1 MNHTDLQR
9 FRAQL
14 NDIRMNMGGLKE
26 QASQLN
32 ALLDEER
39 LIPGEIADKLIR
51 ALQEYQEKSALLQ
64 KTGKEISLTL
74 TDSLVQIED
83 ELKTAEEKALNAAE
97 TALLLDYFR
106 LTSEAEDVKE
116 KLEAS
121 KQKLRVRLI
130 KNDNAASEEYAPYK
144 LAVRT
149 VEDPD
154 RDLSKGEFKSL
165 MDGLGFEIA
174 WALKEDRAS
183 VFMDAE
189 GKLPPPSQEA
199 LQELAAGNEAPT
211 PIEEAPAAQQEKAEE
226 PEPAP
231 IEAEEAVSE
240 EEPEAEPEDQPEDD
254 GTTEEQESEE
264 PSEDTE
270 TQEIAD
276 EIDWSDFHG
285 YGDNIQI
292 DYTDTSASSLGAS
305 KFINAA
311 KSKSMMTMGMV
322 VIAHQKLIPVASSGE
337 TELTWNSV
345 PGDLAQYLV
354 KQGVVMPV
362 VITVDGEA
370 SNYLMMT
377 SKGWACYKKAEIKK
391 FLKKDESFIPDFL
404 HMTPDQ
410 YTPTNIK
417 KLLMLRDYYMEQEY
431 ATKPIYGV
439 FRETDEAPNYSYVV
453 TEEHG
458 SSPIVIP
465 AVFERGSEKEYFDKI
480 FTAVNTWEH
489 KSGIIILCS
498 DEDDMEFMT
507 NRLLDNID
515 VDMMDQTFFCMAGRP
530 HEYFDWDGR
539 PADPT
544 APRTEE
550 EDDPSFD
557 EVMGDLETAY
567 EDLHTADEE
576 GEIPFPEEPEAEE
589 PEAEK
594 PEAEKPETERP
605 GTEKPEAEKPITV
618 NPKSADPKSE
628 TPDTEAPVTDSE
640 EEPAVSAEAG
650 TTLSNKEREHID
662 GCVAEM
668 LASGKIYCASAY
680 MAAAA
685 NSFPE
690 YQARY
695 DCMAYAVNDPISKP
709 RYSSQNIIS
718 AFFNAEDSAPDSW
731 VVAGVLRNFFLD
743 HIQYDYDIQNLYAT
757 VKEIGLYSGSPRLKN
772 VTRTLMNFKLKH
784 GHGLDYYA
792 DYRVAGAASYEA
804 NLRELQKEA
813 RLLYEAYVEGVTR
826 ENAKNERF
834 LETKKLVFAR
844 DGELAEMLK
853 YVSEMKREEAQ
864 LMKDYLQD
872 AFLKDDAE
880 FSFSNLDGDK
890 LDKIADDAWDE
901 AQNRLFYK
909 RNNVKFV
916 GELRRNLQMRMGAC
930 IEVLCRFVE
939 LCAASAIDEKD
950 TAAIDYK
957 RIRKELLDD
966 VDKALEELKVAD
978 DMSVREKADRR
989 LISFALMEIRQKVD
1003 GTYQEENRKYFYL
1016 PFLRNEHVLM
1026 TENYMP
1032 AIMDVEGLPEMS
1044 ALACIERHFRSPQM
1058 SLKVFAEEI
1067 LHGEDDYGTMQM
1079 IQQYLE
1085 NQEDEDPEYLEKLK
1099 ERTQNGHS
1107 YAYKS
1112 FVKSR
1117 SDFEEYLELAQN
1129 YGQITSTVED
1139 KKETMLQTAGIWY
1152 EFAAETKNYGFFK
1165 KIIEA
1170 FKAKIR
1176 EDAKIRA
1183 VDLEKNLDAYKAA
1196 NKDWAEEGLVKEAIE
1211 KIEDCI
1217 RVQYYS
1223 AAEDMLNRLQAN
1235 DLEEHIP
1242 YFTKDY
1248 LVDFLNEYTDISR
1261 LARSTGAFNITLPSN
1276 TKEGKSGASLLDHW
1290 PRGLGV
1296 KPELIQELLSDLG
1309 FSDPQVTALKQIG
1322 RMDNFQVVL
1331 KKPKNGRKSNYKHP
1345 IPIFGSE
1352 AEENAFRVVCT
1363 YGRTPPDALIDSFKL
1378 IGNAKHTIMFLD
1390 YALTLPERRTLARLA
1405 KEEYIG
1411 KTFVVIDRVVIAYLA
1426 KHYSML
1432 AMNRMLM
1439 SIVVPFAYY
1448 QPYVAKSGVVMPPE
1462 IFMGRK
1468 TELEKIEAPDGVN
1481 IVYGGRQLGKSALLR
1496 MAQKDINWNEN
1507 GDRAVLIDIKGQ
1519 DYKQTARTI
1528 AAELLDQFVLD
1539 AEIPESKADDWNELG
1554 RAIKKVLRN
1563 GNQHGKIPYL
1573 LLLLDEADAFI
1584 ESCAAIN
1591 YQPFDVLKDIQSVGS
1606 GRFKFVVAGLRN
1618 VVRFN
1623 RNAALS
1629 NNSVLTHLSSLTVT
1643 PFKSN
1648 DARELL
1654 QVPLHYLG
1662 FRFPNDRKTDMLI
1675 SNIFGTTNYF
1685 PGLLQLYC
1693 TKLIEAMQRDYAGYN
1708 ESETPPYLVREEH
1721 IKKVLADKTL
1731 EEQIREKFEITLK
1744 VGDDD
1749 YYYQI
1754 ALLVAF
1760 HYHNVKG
1767 QSGCSPES
1775 LLEIA
1780 KDYGLPKISALTV
1793 EEVHALMEELRELNV
1808 LQQVGNGNY
1817 RFTRLSFCEMMGLP
1831 KEIDDK
1837 MMTFATEE

>member
-14 NDIRMNMGGLKE
+14 NDIRLNMGGIKE
-26 QASQLN
+26 QAAQLN

-39 LIPGEIADKLIR
+39 LIPGEIAVKLIH
-51 ALQEYQEKSALLQ
+51 ALQDYQEKSALLQ

-121 KQKLRVRLI
+121 KQKLRSCLI
-130 KNDNAASEEYAPYK
+130 KNDNAAAEEYAPYK

-149 VEDPD
+149 VEDPT
-154 RDLSKGEFKSL
+154 RDLSKSEFKSL

-174 WALKEDRAS
+174 WALKEDRTS
-183 VFMDAE
+183 LFMDPE
-189 GKLPPPSQEA
+189 GKLPPPVLEIP
-199 LQELAAGNEAPT
+199 EEPAAAAEEAPVLEEESPAAQAVEAEVSEPA
-211 PIEEAPAAQQEKAEE
+211 PIEEEAPAAETEIEEVEDLPEETTASEDQQTIDDQMDDTEGE
-226 PEPAP
+226 PEP
-231 IEAEEAVSE
+231 E
-240 EEPEAEPEDQPEDD
+240 EEL
-254 GTTEEQESEE
+254 
-264 PSEDTE
+264 
-270 TQEIAD
+270 
-276 EIDWSDFHG
+276 DWSDFHG
-285 YGDNIQI
+285 YADNIQI
-292 DYTDTSASSLGAS
+292 DYTDTSAASLGAS
-305 KFINAA
+305 KFLNAA
-311 KSKSMMTMGMV
+311 RSKPMMTMGMGI
-322 VIAHQKLIPVASSGE
+322 IAHQKLIPVASRGE
-337 TELTWNSV
+337 TTLTWNCV

-354 KQGVVMPV
+354 KQGVAMPV
-362 VITVDGEA
+362 VITVDGDS

-377 SKGWACYKKAEIKK
+377 SKGWAAYKKADIKK
-391 FLKKDESFIPDFL
+391 FLKKDETFIPEFL
-404 HMTPDQ
+404 HMLPDQ
-410 YTPTNIK
+410 YTPANIK
-417 KLLMLRDYYMEQEY
+417 RLLMLRDYYMEQDYEI
-431 ATKPIYGV
+431 KSIYGV
-439 FRETDEAPNYSYVV
+439 FPEREEKPVYAYVV
-453 TEEHG
+453 TEHHDDA
-458 SSPIVIP
+458 PITIP
-465 AVFERGSEKEYFDKI
+465 AVFEKGSEQQYFDKI
-480 FTAVNTWEH
+480 LSAINNWEH
-489 KSGIIILCS
+489 EAGIYILCC
-498 DEDDMEFMT
+498 DERDMEFMT
-507 NRLLDNID
+507 NNLLTSVD
-515 VDMMDQTFFCMAGRP
+515 VGMMDQVFFCIAGHP
-530 HEYFDWDGR
+530 HDYYDWDGKQV
-539 PADPT
+539 DPT
-544 APRTEE
+544 APRDEE
-550 EDDPSFD
+550 EDVPSVEEIMSNMEEAYHELYPDGDKGFD
-557 EVMGDLETAY
+557 EVATVLEPA
-567 EDLHTADEE
+567 
-576 GEIPFPEEPEAEE
+576 
-589 PEAEK
+589 AEK
-594 PEAEKPETERP
+594 EPV
-605 GTEKPEAEKPITV
+605 TEKPNTVKSKAENTDTTVRTADATATV
-618 NPKSADPKSE
+618 NENTAAISSE
-628 TPDTEAPVTDSE
+628 VGTELTE
-640 EEPAVSAEAG
+640 
-650 TTLSNKEREHID
+650 KEREHID
-662 GCVAEM
+662 SCVDEM
-668 LASGKIYCASAY
+668 LAASKIYCASAY

-690 YQARY
+690 YVGRY
-695 DCMAYAVNDPISKP
+695 TCMAYAVNDPINKP

-718 AFFNAEDSAPDSW
+718 AFFSAAESAPDSW
-731 VVAGVLRNFFLD
+731 VIASVLRNFFLD

-757 VKEIGLYSGSPRLKN
+757 VKEIDLYSSNPRLKN
-772 VTRTLMNFKLKH
+772 VTRTLMDFKLKH
-784 GHGLDYYA
+784 GRGLDCYA

-813 RLLYEAYVEGVTR
+813 KLLYEAYVEGVTR

-834 LETKKLVFAR
+834 LETKKLIFAR
-844 DGELAEMLK
+844 DGDLAEMLK
-853 YVSEMKREEAQ
+853 YVSEMRKDEAK
-864 LMKDYLQD
+864 LIKEYLQD
-872 AFLKDDAE
+872 TFLKDGAE
-880 FSFSNLDGDK
+880 FSFANLDGDK
-890 LDKIADDAWDE
+890 LDAIADDAWSE
-901 AQNRLFYK
+901 AQDRLFYK

-916 GELRRNLQMRMGAC
+916 GELRRNLLMRMREC

-957 RIRKELLDD
+957 RIRKELLSD
-966 VDKALEELKVAD
+966 VDKALKELSVQD

-989 LISFALMEIRQKVD
+989 LISFALMEIREKVD
-1003 GTYQEENRKYFYL
+1003 GTYQEEKRKFFYL

-1026 TENYMP
+1026 TENFMP
-1032 AIMDVEGLPEMS
+1032 EIMDVEGLPEMS

-1058 SLKVFAEEI
+1058 SLHAFAEEI
-1067 LHGEDDYGTMQM
+1067 LHGEDDYGTMKM
-1079 IQQYLE
+1079 IQQYLA
-1085 NQEDEDPEYLEKLK
+1085 NQEDEDPSYLEDLK
-1099 ERTQNGHS
+1099 ERAENGHG
-1107 YAYKS
+1107 YAFKS
-1112 FVKSR
+1112 FVQSR
-1117 SDFEEYLELAQN
+1117 EDFKEYLELAQS
-1129 YGQITSTVED
+1129 YGQINSTVED
-1139 KKETMLQTAGIWY
+1139 KKETMLQTADIWY
-1152 EFAAETKNYGFFK
+1152 EFAKETRNYGFFK

-1176 EDAKIRA
+1176 EDAKTRA

-1196 NKDWAEEGLVKEAIE
+1196 NKDWEEEGLVKEAVD
-1211 KIEDCI
+1211 KIEECI
-1217 RVQYYS
+1217 RFQNYS

-1248 LVDFLNEYTDISR
+1248 LADFLNEYNDIAK
-1261 LARSTGAFNITLPSN
+1261 LARSTGAFNVSLPNN
-1276 TKEGKSGASLLDHW
+1276 TKEGKSGAQLLDHW
-1290 PRGLGV
+1290 PKGLGV
-1296 KPELIQELLSDLG
+1296 KPEAIQELLSDLG
-1309 FSDPQVTALKQIG
+1309 FSDPQVTPLKQIS
-1322 RMDNFQVVL
+1322 RMDNFQVIL
-1331 KKPKNGRKSNYKHP
+1331 KKPINGRKANYKHP
-1345 IPIFGSE
+1345 ISIFGSE
-1352 AEENAFRVVCT
+1352 AEENDFRVVCA
-1363 YGRTPPDALIDSFKL
+1363 YGRTQPEALIDSFKL

-1390 YALTLPERRTLARLA
+1390 YALTLPERRTLARLS

-1439 SIVVPFAYY
+1439 AIVVPFAYY
-1448 QPYVAKSGVVMPPE
+1448 QPYVAKSADVMPPE

-1507 GDRAVLIDIKGQ
+1507 GDRAVLIEIKGQ
-1519 DYKQTARTI
+1519 DYKQAAKTI

-1539 AEIPESKADDWNELG
+1539 TEISDSKADDWNELG

-1591 YQPFDVLKDIQSVGS
+1591 YQPFDVLKDIQSVGP

-1623 RNAALS
+1623 RDAALS

-1662 FRFPNDRKTDMLI
+1662 FRFPNDSKTDMLI

-1708 ESETPPYLVREEH
+1708 ESETPPYYVREEH

-1754 ALLVAF
+1754 AVLVAF
-1760 HYHNVKG
+1760 HYHEEKT
-1767 QSGCSPES
+1767 QSGCSPAK
-1775 LLEIA
+1775 LLAIA

-1831 KEIDDK
+1831 KDIDDK
-1837 MMTFATEE
+1837 IMSFAMED